1 MTKAQLILKMADDA
15 GIPKSGA
22 AKVLASFIEAVTKTV
37 KKEGKISVSGFG
49 TFTKVKRKARKGRNP
64 RTGEPLK
71 IKASSTVRFK
81 ASKTLKTVL

>member
-1 MTKAQLILKMADDA
+1 VNKAELILKISEEAT
-15 GIPKSGA
+15 IPKSNAGM
-22 AKVLASFIEAVTKTV
+22 VLASFIEAVTKTV

-64 RTGEPLK
+64 RTGEPLR

-81 ASKTLKTVL
+81 ASKTLKTAL

>member
-1 MTKAQLILKMADDA
+1 VNKAELILKISEEAT
-15 GIPKSGA
+15 IPKSNAGM
-22 AKVLASFIEAVTKTV
+22 VLASFIEAVTKTV

-71 IKASSTVRFK
+71 IKAASTVRFK
-81 ASKTLKTVL
+81 ASKTLKTVR